1 MSPASSD
8 KQLPDGL
15 TAPKPRMDVYTT
27 MLILSVISL
36 IIAITVLCL
45 ELNKYEWEMKPP
57 I

>member
-8 KQLPDGL
+8 KQLPDGM

-27 MLILSVISL
+27 MLILSVVSL

-45 ELNKYEWEMKPP
+45 ELNKYEWEMKP
-57 I
+57 